1 MIKDDFIGPLDEAAW
16 PKKLTARVL
25 EPGEV
30 ARVHG
35 YALESDL
42 AANYTF
48 PEIVLLALTGELPAP
63 KKARAFEVACAFFA
77 RTSAAEAPVHAA
89 LLARICNA
97 TTSAIAGVG
106 AIALGEQARS
116 DLARY
121 DAFLAW
127 LADPQGP
134 LPSDFL
140 ARDRI
145 ESTRTISLKAALIRR
160 DAFVPIALELDLE
173 PDAATIAVFHACGLD
188 TLPELEAVRLHC
200 RFPML
205 IAEALAA
212 PPAKY
217 KEYPVTLPQI
227 RYEEDV
233 S

>member
-1 MIKDDFIGPLDEAAW
+1 MIKDDFVGPLDEAPW

-35 YALESDL
+35 YALETDL

-48 PEIVLLALTGELPAP
+48 SEIVLLGLTGELPTP
-63 KKARAFEVACAFFA
+63 MKARAFEVACAFFA

-127 LADPQGP
+127 LADPRGP
-134 LPSDFL
+134 LPPHFL
-140 ARDRI
+140 AKDLA
-145 ESTRTISLKAALIRR
+145 ESTRTVSLKAALVRR
-160 DAFVPIALELDLE
+160 DAFVPIALDFDLE
-173 PDAATIAVFHACGLD
+173 PDAATIAVFQACGLD
-188 TLPELEAVRLHC
+188 TLPELEAVRVYC
-200 RFPML
+200 RFPLL

-217 KEYPVTLPQI
+217 KDYPVTLPPI

-233 S
+233 T